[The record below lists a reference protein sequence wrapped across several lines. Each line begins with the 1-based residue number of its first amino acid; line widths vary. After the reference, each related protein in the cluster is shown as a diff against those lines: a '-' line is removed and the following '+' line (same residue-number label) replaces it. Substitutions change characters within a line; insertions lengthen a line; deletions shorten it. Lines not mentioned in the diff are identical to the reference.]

1 MYHVNRCLVSML
13 FLEGQLFFCVQN
25 HEKKAAVKKDM
36 VYVFAIINHS
46 RTLAKYDFSYNTGYF
61 PVFLVFRVG
70 AGEFGLCG
78 NIFLF

>member
-1 MYHVNRCLVSML
+1 
-13 FLEGQLFFCVQN
+13 
-25 HEKKAAVKKDM
+25 VKKDM
-36 VYVFAIINHS
+36 VYVFAIIKHS
-46 RTLAKYDFSYNTGYF
+46 RTLAKYDFSYNTAYF